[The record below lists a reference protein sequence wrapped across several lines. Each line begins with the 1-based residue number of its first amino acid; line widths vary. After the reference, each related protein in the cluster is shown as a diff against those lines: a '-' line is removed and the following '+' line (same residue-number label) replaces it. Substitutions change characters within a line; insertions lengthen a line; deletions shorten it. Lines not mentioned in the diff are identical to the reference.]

1 VWTLVIITLING
13 GKSPPKIQEL
23 PYKTKQECL
32 VSKRKMEVPGTI
44 FGYCEQR
51 NGEKNEQRTR

>member
-51 NGEKNEQRTR
+51 NGEKND